1 MFFEKLADGEKYAVA
16 YDSAVRDDGTLLFPS
31 RLSKEFLLR
40 QRKIQGS
47 YIFSHQ
53 YLNQIIPADD
63 QDFKK
68 EWLVYYTKLPEIK
81 NTFAMID
88 PAISLDTAA
97 CYTAFCIVDIDVDN
111 NWYLKAARRVRIT
124 ATQTIDLIFKI
135 HEMYKCTRIGVEA
148 VAYQMA
154 LMHFL
159 DSEMRKRKT
168 VIPIV
173 PISRGPD
180 KSKGMRIRSLVPRF
194 EWQRL
199 MIKPGLTD
207 FEDEYMKFP
216 RGTYV
221 DILDA
226 LSSIEEF
233 AFPPEPPKPSEKAP
247 HPSHKDYEGWFLRQQ
262 LKKEQDNE
270 QAQGFKEQGD
280 Y

>member
-1 MFFEKLADGEKYAVA
+1 MFFEKTVDGETWAVS
-16 YDSAVRDDGTLLFPS
+16 YDRAIRDDGSLLFP
-31 RLSKEFLLR
+31 RKLSAEFLTR

-53 YLNQIIPADD
+53 YNNEIIPSDD

-68 EWLVYYTKLPEIK
+68 EWLVPYKELPRIK
-81 NTFAMID
+81 NTFAFID
-88 PAISLDTAA
+88 PAISLDLAA
-97 CYTAFCIVDIDVDN
+97 CFTAFCVVDVDVEN

-124 ATQTIDLIFKI
+124 ATQTIKLIFDLQAI
-135 HEMYKCTRIGVEA
+135 YKCTRIGVES

-173 PISRGPD
+173 PIARGPD
-180 KSKGMRIRSLVPRF
+180 KSKSMRIRSLVPRF
-194 EWQRL
+194 EWQRIL
-199 MIKPGLTD
+199 IKPGLTE
-207 FEDEYMKFP
+207 FEDEYLKFP

-226 LSSIEEF
+226 LSSIEEI
-233 AFPPEPPKPSEKAP
+233 AFPPEPEKKLDKAP
-247 HPSHKDYEGWFLRQQ
+247 PPNHPLYESWVIRNQMLKLKDEYES
-262 LKKEQDNE
+262 N
-270 QAQGFKEQGD
+270 
-280 Y
+280 